1 MSLLRIIEARSV
13 VLKMTLCIANLGCFA
28 SKPTGKC
35 VEYRLCKLGC
45 WLLGCTAG
53 GLRVQSERCPCCYCG
68 RSAREAQPLSQAAE
82 AVPPVGSM
90 SSLGF
95 TLGRV
100 VLCLLVCMPATVPGV
115 FAVSVFVHTVSEVL
129 SPISCEVVSSKASE
143 S

>member
-1 MSLLRIIEARSV
+1 MHGGRAPSSVREVSLL
-13 VLKMTLCIANLGCFA
+13 LLW
-28 SKPTGKC
+28 SKRPRG
-35 VEYRLCKLGC
+35 
-45 WLLGCTAG
+45 
-53 GLRVQSERCPCCYCG
+53 
-68 RSAREAQPLSQAAE
+68 SALSQAAE